1 MSADSDDNA
10 DTAMNS
16 GDDAAA
22 RRAARRRK
30 LDAIFGDDLP
40 EVTRDEC
47 GQDHKGVSQDWL
59 ETQRPPHYE

>member
-10 DTAMNS
+10 ETAINS

-22 RRAARRRK
+22 RRAARRRR

-59 ETQRPPHYE
+59 EAQRPPHYE